1 MLVME
6 VPMRVLTGLL
16 LVAVATVLAVVGM
29 VLVQRLVATERRKQ
43 HNDVAGFIY
52 AVLGVSYAVLLGLM
66 LIAVWEQWNA
76 AEAVASD
83 EANELAGIFWFA
95 HALPQPEGRHIQEL
109 ARSYAQVVVEEEWP
123 LMEQG
128 RASPQAWASLDE
140 LRGAVLGL
148 DPPTAAQQT
157 PYSQARYNEVLEQL
171 HGLGDARRERLLAAG
186 EGLPTILWVVLIG
199 GGAITIAFTYL
210 FGLAST
216 VVHTLMVA
224 ALAVVLSLSLFS
236 IAALDHPFRGDVRI
250 HPDGFEQVL
259 ERFDESKLS
268 DLSD

>member
-1 MLVME
+1 
-6 VPMRVLTGLL
+6 MRVLTGLL
-16 LVAVATVLAVVGM
+16 LVAVATVLAVVGL

-66 LIAVWEQWNA
+66 LIAVWEQWNE
-76 AEAVASD
+76 AEVTSTE
-83 EANELAGIFWFA
+83 EANELAGIFWYA
-95 HALPQPEGRHIQEL
+95 HALPQPEGRRIQEL

-128 RASPQAWASLDE
+128 GASSKAWDRLDE

-148 DPPTAAQQT
+148 DPPTATQQT
-157 PYSQARYNEVLEQL
+157 PYSQARYNEVLDQL
-171 HGLGDARRERLLAAG
+171 HDLGDARRERLLAAG
-186 EGLPTILWVVLIG
+186 EGLPIILWVVLISG
-199 GGAITIAFTYL
+199 GVITIAFTYL
-210 FGLAST
+210 FGLQST

-250 HPDGFEQVL
+250 HPDALEQDL
-259 ERFDESKLS
+259 ERFHESKLS
-268 DLSD
+268 DL